1 MQFAFT
7 LRAPYGKLRYMKK
20 LVFLLVAGVL
30 LGIVALYINQERQ
43 PQVKVV
49 VAERSEMD
57 DLNIVNRQDGVVKWS
72 LLAKKAIYLTD
83 KEVQLR
89 DLTITF
95 PDKDFSMKADEGFYN
110 TESRNFRI
118 DTPITATAK
127 NYDIQ
132 AKAMF
137 WDGAKNQLVAND
149 RVQIVGRGFT
159 IEGDNLVATADKA
172 TLQKNVRAVF
182 HGK

>member
-1 MQFAFT
+1 
-7 LRAPYGKLRYMKK
+7 MKK
-20 LVFLLVAGVL
+20 LFFLLVAGLL
-30 LGIVALYINQERQ
+30 LGIVAFYMNQERE
-43 PQVKVV
+43 PQIKVV

-57 DLNIVNRQDGVVKWS
+57 DLTIVNHQDGAIKWS
-72 LLAKKAIYLTD
+72 LLAKKAVYLTD
-83 KEVQLR
+83 KDVQLR

-95 PDKDFSMKADEGFYN
+95 PEKEFSMKSEEGFYN

-118 DTPITATAK
+118 DTPVTATAK
-127 NYDIQ
+127 SYDIQ
-132 AKAMF
+132 AKSMF
-137 WDGAKNQLVAND
+137 WDGSKNQLVAHD
-149 RVQIVGRGFT
+149 RVYIVGRGFT